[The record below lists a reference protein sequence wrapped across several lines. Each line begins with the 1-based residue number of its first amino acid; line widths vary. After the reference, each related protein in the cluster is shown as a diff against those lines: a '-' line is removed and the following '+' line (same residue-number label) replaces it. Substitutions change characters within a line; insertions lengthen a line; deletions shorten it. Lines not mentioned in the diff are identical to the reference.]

1 MSTKTRGQSHE
12 VVLALLRTGD
22 ARALLAAALIVVT
35 LTLTVHTKAR
45 ALEETGRAVIYV
57 GAPSVSVSSAREA
70 GAISRSYAGTVPLET
85 LLALGFS
92 EERACRYV
100 DDRALAS
107 VTERPV
113 DPDENITAQAALE
126 AGGVYLAQSG
136 ARPTE
141 GAGTGSGG
149 ACEPRAGAP
158 RAR

>member
-70 GAISRSYAGTVPLET
+70 GAISRSYASTVPL
-85 LLALGFS
+85 
-92 EERACRYV
+92 
-100 DDRALAS
+100 
-107 VTERPV
+107 
-113 DPDENITAQAALE
+113 
-126 AGGVYLAQSG
+126 
-136 ARPTE
+136 
-141 GAGTGSGG
+141 
-149 ACEPRAGAP
+149 
-158 RAR
+158 